1 MTVAFLFPGQGAQRP
16 GMLHDLP
23 PGSETYRTLSD
34 AAAFLGRPVGPGDDG
49 ADAFDSEGPMRTDTT
64 AIQLALLIAGTAGAR
79 ELAARGC
86 RPDWVAGH
94 SVGAVTAAVA
104 AGALDLTDALDLV
117 RLRAALMSAAVPTSD
132 EYGMVAIGGLSQA
145 QVERCAAQVRAE
157 GLTVYASNVNAP
169 DQVTVSGSVSGLDR
183 VAALCRE
190 RGAKR
195 SNRLGVPIPA
205 HCALLDGVVAP
216 LTDHLA
222 DLARAGR
229 LRRPQC
235 AWVTNI
241 DGRPTRDPQRMAAD
255 LAQGVARPV
264 RWYDATTGLYERGVT
279 LFTELPPAGPLTA
292 LANAAFPHARSYA
305 VGRDLD
311 SAAVLM
317 RRFKLPFGALPL
329 PCSFSP
335 YLHHQEPQ

>member
-1 MTVAFLFPGQGAQRP
+1 
-16 GMLHDLP
+16 MLHDLP
-23 PGSETYRTLSD
+23 PGFETYRTLSD

-49 ADAFDSEGPMRTDTT
+49 PNAFDSEAPMRTDTT

-79 ELAARGC
+79 GLAARGC

-117 RLRAALMSAAVPTSD
+117 RLRAALMSAAVPGD

-145 QVERCAAQVRAE
+145 QVERCAAQARAE

-169 DQVTVSGSVSGLDR
+169 DQAAVSGNISGLDR

-190 RGAKR
+190 RGAAR
-195 SNRLGVPIPA
+195 INSLHVPIPA
-205 HCALLDGVVAP
+205 HCSLLDGVVAP

-279 LFTELPPAGPLTA
+279 LFTELMPAGTLTA
-292 LANAAFPHARSYA
+292 LADAAFPHARSYA

-311 SAAVLM
+311 SAAVLI
-317 RRFKLPFGALPL
+317 RRFKLPVGPL
-329 PCSFSP
+329 SAPCSFSP
-335 YLHHQEPQ
+335 YPHHQEPL